1 MPVPFRL
8 INGLFG
14 DGMFGVFFWILVL
27 ASLGA
32 AGFFVIKFLRLISH
46 PRIQWE
52 SFLFIAFFLFVTP
65 VVGWIALGLISVFSI
80 DPSKVEED
88 IVGEVEKISVDKV
101 VKLIDDEVLSEASQG
116 VEAKWIGDHWVR
128 KTEAE
133 KIAFLET
140 FWDSMK
146 SVMKKEAT
154 ISPVLR
160 EVRIRAVKA
169 VRAAHFLHTGTME

>member
-1 MPVPFRL
+1 M
-8 INGLFG
+8 G
-14 DGMFGVFFWILVL
+14 DLFFWILVL
-27 ASLGA
+27 AALGA
-32 AGFFVIKFLRLISH
+32 AGFFAIKFFRLIFH
-46 PRIQWE
+46 PRVQGQ
-52 SFLFIAFFLFVTP
+52 SFLFLAIFLFFVTP
-65 VVGWIALGLISVFSI
+65 VVGWIALGLISLFSI

-88 IVGEVEKISVDKV
+88 IVGEVEKVSVDKV
-101 VKLIDDEVLSEASQG
+101 VKLIDDEVLSETSQG
-116 VEAKWIGDHWVR
+116 VEAKWIADHWLR

-169 VRAAHFLHTGTME
+169 VRAAHFLHTGIME